1 MKNEP
6 YIKLYKSL
14 KDSTF
19 WECESSE
26 VIRTYMTL
34 LFYCNYENHNYR
46 GHMIYVGEWLG
57 SKTNLAS
64 LSHTTRTTINKH
76 LSILEK
82 YGLVKIREVNSRGL
96 WLITLKDYAEDKVF
110 QMRQGTK
117 GKQAEPKQEIK
128 PVEDPL
134 PPEKLKTNIS
144 TNSDDYYSQC
154 EEVIIDGVKKYKG
167 PDGEIWDM

>member
-26 VIRTYMTL
+26 VIRTYITL

-82 YGLVKIREVNSRGL
+82 YGLIKIREVNSRGL

-110 QMRQGTK
+110 QMRSK
-117 GKQAEPKQEIK
+117 GKTKPAEPPTPAAPTSEPIEVPEEPEEID
-128 PVEDPL
+128 E
-134 PPEKLKTNIS
+134 N
-144 TNSDDYYSQC
+144 DYYSQC
-154 EEVIIDGVKKYKG
+154 EEIIIDGVKKYKG
-167 PDGEIWDM
+167 PDGEIWDV